1 MDASREAT
9 GAALG
14 DAVLPGTGGL
24 DAEAAALLR
33 PALGP
38 RLRARGRDLAG
49 QLEKYKFVLYAYLGT
64 RALLFIVAIVDSLLR
79 HQSLTHEFAN
89 WDGWWYRTLADH
101 GYPHYVDHYYQT
113 TLGFFPLYSIV
124 IWAGSFLTFGSPAA
138 AGVIVSGIGGAVA
151 TVLVQELAT
160 GWWDEHTG
168 RRAAVLFAAFPGSV
182 VFSMVYSEGLLLP
195 LATGCILALQRRRWI
210 TAGVLA
216 GIATALGPDSLVLI
230 GVCAVAALA
239 ELWRR
244 RHDLRG
250 AGRVLLAPVLSTF
263 GAAAFAIFLWAW
275 AGTPLASYYA
285 QHYEWSEKTNLLAIY
300 DLSKWLFQQV
310 HFHNFNHPTI
320 NLNLVL
326 GFVGAIIL
334 IGGLLLMLAAGARR
348 VSGAAWVWTLGI
360 GFLCMTSEFTP
371 PNPRLL
377 ITAFPA
383 VIVYARFI
391 KRRGF
396 IVLIA
401 GNLLL
406 LALLSWLTFVGITL
420 RP

>member
-1 MDASREAT
+1 MDASVEAS
-9 GAALG
+9 GAAID
-14 DAVLPGTGGL
+14 DAVLPNPVGL
-24 DAEAAALLR
+24 DADAAALLR
-33 PALGP
+33 PALTT
-38 RLRARGRDLAG
+38 RLAGGGRDWVG
-49 QLEKYKFVLYAYLGT
+49 RLEKYKFVLYAYFGS
-64 RALLFIVAIVDSLLR
+64 RALLFVLAIVDGLLR

-113 TLGFFPLYSIV
+113 TLGFFPLYSMA

-138 AGVIVSGIGGAVA
+138 AGVIISGIGGAVA
-151 TVLVQELAT
+151 TVFVQELAS

-168 RRAAVLFAAFPGSV
+168 RRAALLFVVFPGSV

-195 LATGCILALQRRRWI
+195 LATGCLLALQRRRWV
-210 TAGVLA
+210 TAGILA
-216 GIATALGPDSLVLI
+216 GVATALGPDALVLI
-230 GVCAVAALA
+230 LVCTVAALG
-239 ELWRR
+239 ELWRQRHRLYEAR
-244 RHDLRG
+244 R
-250 AGRVLLAPVLSTF
+250 AFLAPLLSTF
-263 GAAAFAIFLWAW
+263 GAGAFAIFLWSW

-285 QHYEWSEKTNLLAIY
+285 QHDEWGEKTNLLAIY
-300 DLSKWLFQQV
+300 DLSKWMFQQL
-310 HFHNFNHPTI
+310 HLHNFNHPAI
-320 NLNLVL
+320 NLNLIL
-326 GFVGAIIL
+326 GFVGAFIL
-334 IGGLLLMLAAGARR
+334 VGGLILMIVAGARR

-360 GFLCMTSEFTP
+360 GFLCMTSEYTP

-396 IVLIA
+396 VVLVA
-401 GNLLL
+401 GNVVLLVV
-406 LALLSWLTFVGITL
+406 LSWLTFVGITL